1 MSRAFLLVVA
11 AFGLSLNACGSGEHA
26 DESDTA
32 ESELVG
38 LAFSDVVTSLAY
50 GNTTTV
56 ASAPTRRYRAV
67 RFDGNVGDAVT
78 IWVRSSKDAR
88 AWLIGP
94 DFKKTLASND
104 DADGTTK
111 DARIS
116 FTLTK
121 TGSHTIAFRE
131 KQSAPTS
138 FEISLA
144 AASSP
149 PPVPP
154 VPPSSNATDPCV
166 KHPWPMAGG
175 CRDRQGRSTATGPT
189 SPKIA
194 WKVELL
200 KQLPVDQLVV
210 DAAGTTYATQE
221 SFLTAIAADGTTR
234 WWQLAGGRLVDIAIG
249 GDDALYAYEQGRRP
263 TVRGAVVV
271 HSFVRF
277 APNNG
282 ARSVLFSEEV
292 GSDRLPRKVTP
303 LADGS
308 VHFGAP
314 AELEDDSAV
323 VGGVASAKR
332 YAPTTKA
339 LSNATALFSP
349 SRRADVP
356 GGGWLKSDSKYIAPG
371 SGDRDFWVDRYS
383 ASGALVSH
391 AAPLQLWGVAP
402 GGTVWAVTPDPF
414 HNWGS
419 FGWPSVLRQDGTST
433 KVSTAH
439 AQTSPFGVAI
449 GADDS
454 VVFTSTDT
462 SKPANQQSS
471 ISKYSKTGTL
481 VFEATVP
488 LEGGAIVLDAAS
500 NIYGGGVAFSA
511 SGAPLWTSWSTGSWL
526 PAQDLIA
533 LGPNRTL
540 MATWSRPSALGI
552 VYALRDTP

>member
-1 MSRAFLLVVA
+1 MSRAFLLVA
-11 AFGLSLNACGSGEHA
+11 ALGLSLNACGAADPA

-67 RFDGNVGDAVT
+67 RFDGNVGDAAT

-104 DADGTTK
+104 DADSSTK

-121 TGSHTIAFRE
+121 KGSHTIAFRE

-154 VPPSSNATDPCV
+154 VPPGSNATDPCV
-166 KHPWPMAGG
+166 KHPWAMSGG
-175 CRDRQGRSTATGPT
+175 CRDRQGRSSATGPT

-194 WKVELL
+194 W
-200 KQLPVDQLVV
+200 QLDLPGGGPVRQLVV
-210 DAAGTTYATQE
+210 DAAGTTFAT
-221 SFLTAIAADGTTR
+221 SGARLTSVAPDGAIR
-234 WWQLAGGRLVDIAIG
+234 WSVVGGGLLLDMALG
-249 GDDALYAYEQGRRP
+249 GDDAVYVYEQGRRP
-263 TVRGAVVV
+263 TLRGDVVV

-277 APNNG
+277 APSDG

-292 GSDRLPRKVTP
+292 GSDRLPRTVTP
-303 LADGS
+303 LADGA

-314 AELEDDSAV
+314 AELAEQTS
-323 VGGVASAKR
+323 VAGSPATAKV
-332 YAPTTKA
+332 YAPNTKA
-339 LSNATALFSP
+339 LSDTDSRFSP
-349 SRRADVP
+349 SRRADLP
-356 GGGWLKSDSKYIAPG
+356 GGGWVKSDSKYLAPG
-371 SGDRDFWVDRYS
+371 SGDRDFWVDRYN

-402 GGTVWAVTPDPF
+402 GGTVWAVTPDPLY
-414 HNWGS
+414 NWGA
-419 FGWPSVLRQDGTST
+419 FGWPTLLRQNGTST
-433 KVSTAH
+433 KVSTLRP
-439 AQTSPFGVAI
+439 QTHPFSVAI
-449 GADDS
+449 GADDA
-454 VVFTSTDT
+454 VVFSATDT
-462 SKPANQQSS
+462 SKPEQQQNSL
-471 ISKYSKTGTL
+471 SKYAKTGAL

-488 LEGGAIVLDAAS
+488 LEGGPIVLDAAG
-500 NIYGGGVAFSA
+500 NIYGGGLAFSA

-526 PAQDLIA
+526 PSHDLIA

-540 MATWSRPSALGI
+540 MTTWSRPASTGRL
-552 VYALRDTP
+552 YALRDQAP